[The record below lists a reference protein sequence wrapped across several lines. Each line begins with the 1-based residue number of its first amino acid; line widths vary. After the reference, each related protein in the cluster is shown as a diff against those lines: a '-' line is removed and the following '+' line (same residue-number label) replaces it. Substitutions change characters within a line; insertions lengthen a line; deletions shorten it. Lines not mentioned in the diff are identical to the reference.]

1 MRRAAI
7 ARHHTKFHAY
17 YQQPGKEAVTE
28 EFNRNKGEYRL
39 IISNRE
45 YENCMDIALRYQS
58 QKEDLLPDG
67 FWQRFGPNRRSCD
80 GLVRETTL
88 DPSSSVGDHFF
99 EAGSFSQDICLKPD
113 EKAPKSS
120 IEDVVPMV
128 HQSCSLY
135 DSSMSY
141 CKVSVDLIQRSKSPH
156 MEAFWIQS
164 LSTAFGELC
173 AMAKEKVDNTASTS
187 GEYVSISAAVD
198 HRRKCVRIKSAS
210 EHPRN
215 NKRQWKGV
223 RTAMQLEVSSILT
236 E

>member
-1 MRRAAI
+1 
-7 ARHHTKFHAY
+7 
-17 YQQPGKEAVTE
+17 
-28 EFNRNKGEYRL
+28 
-39 IISNRE
+39 
-45 YENCMDIALRYQS
+45 
-58 QKEDLLPDG
+58 
-67 FWQRFGPNRRSCD
+67 
-80 GLVRETTL
+80 
-88 DPSSSVGDHFF
+88 
-99 EAGSFSQDICLKPD
+99 
-113 EKAPKSS
+113 
-120 IEDVVPMV
+120 
-128 HQSCSLY
+128 
-135 DSSMSY
+135 
-141 CKVSVDLIQRSKSPH
+141 

>member
-1 MRRAAI
+1 M
-7 ARHHTKFHAY
+7 ARHHSKFHAY

-45 YENCMDIALRYQS
+45 YENCMDKALRYQS

-99 EAGSFSQDICLKPD
+99 EAGSFSQDICLTQKA
-113 EKAPKSS
+113 KAPESS

-141 CKVSVDLIQRSKSPH
+141 CKASVDLIQRCNSPH
-156 MEAFWIQS
+156 MEALWTQS
-164 LSTAFGELC
+164 LSATFGKLR
-173 AMAKEKVDNTASTS
+173 AMAMEKVDNTAST
-187 GEYVSISAAVD
+187 
-198 HRRKCVRIKSAS
+198 
-210 EHPRN
+210 
-215 NKRQWKGV
+215 
-223 RTAMQLEVSSILT
+223 
-236 E
+236 

>member
-1 MRRAAI
+1 MNSVWLLDISAQRI
-7 ARHHTKFHAY
+7 V
-17 YQQPGKEAVTE
+17 GL
-28 EFNRNKGEYRL
+28 FNHGEYRL

-99 EAGSFSQDICLKPD
+99 EAGSFSQDIGLKQKA
-113 EKAPKSS
+113 KAPESS
-120 IEDVVPMV
+120 IEDAVPMV

-141 CKVSVDLIQRSKSPH
+141 CKASVDLIKRSNSPD
-156 MEAFWIQS
+156 MEAFWS
-164 LSTAFGELC
+164 
-173 AMAKEKVDNTASTS
+173 VDLRSC
-187 GEYVSISAAVD
+187 I
-198 HRRKCVRIKSAS
+198 HM
-210 EHPRN
+210 
-215 NKRQWKGV
+215 
-223 RTAMQLEVSSILT
+223 RTEALQATLKLLGQ
-236 E
+236 